1 MNGLWNRGVD
11 LILVFMTDNKEKKS
25 IIYLVIFSVL
35 TVTSCKSFRS
45 DKNNTS
51 LIESVNE
58 RGYFLNRMNGS
69 DNNPGTL
76 EKPLKSITELN
87 LRLKKKAANICL
99 AGGQVFD
106 GKLILDGINGTD
118 RIPIKIKSWGKG
130 RAVINGG
137 NGEAVKIGN
146 SSNIWILDLDIK
158 GNGRNHGNK
167 TNGISILQSRNC
179 KVENINATGFQ
190 KSGIALYNCTESVIR
205 KVVASENGFCGI
217 NIMGSA
223 RNLSRKILIQD
234 CKAENN
240 PGDPTNFNNHS
251 GNGILVGV
259 SDSVTIDHCSATN
272 NGWDMPRQ
280 GNGPVGIWTWE
291 SDHVTIQYCISYRNK
306 TSRGAKDGGG
316 FDLDGGVKNSIIQY
330 CLSYENQG
338 AGYGLFQ
345 YAGAS
350 GWSDNTVRYCIS
362 INDAKI
368 TEGAGGIFIWNGS
381 NDVMQL
387 INCKVYNNVIYNSKA
402 PLISFENSSSHKN
415 FIFTNNIFL
424 GSDHP
429 ITGINTGSLFIG
441 NDWWNTSGETRFMN
455 SASLEEW
462 TKKSGQE
469 LLHARFVGM
478 QEDPKLKGP
487 LLTDITDPYQ
497 LEKLSGYT
505 LQHDSPLKNK
515 GMNLNSIFGIE
526 QPAKDFFGNDISSG
540 GLTIPGISQNR

>member
-1 MNGLWNRGVD
+1 M
-11 LILVFMTDNKEKKS
+11 KKS
-25 IIYLVIFSVL
+25 LINLLIISLLSVI
-35 TVTSCKSFRS
+35 SCKSFIS
-45 DKNNTS
+45 EKNNNS
-51 LIESVNE
+51 LNESIDE
-58 RGYFLNRMNGS
+58 RGYFLNRINGS
-69 DNNPGTL
+69 DNNPGTI

-87 LRLKKKAANICL
+87 LRLKKKAANICF
-99 AGGQVFD
+99 AGGQVFE
-106 GKLILDGINGTD
+106 GKLVLDGINGSD
-118 RIPIKIKSWGKG
+118 RNPIKIKSWGKG

-146 SSNIWILDLDIK
+146 SSRIWILDLDIK

-179 KVENINATGFQ
+179 KVENINTTGFQ

-316 FDLDGGVKNSIIQY
+316 FDLDGGVKNSVIQY

-350 GWSDNTVRYCIS
+350 VWSDNTVRYCVS
-362 INDAKI
+362 INDAQI

-381 NDVMQL
+381 NDENQL
-387 INCKVYNNVIYNSKA
+387 INCKVYNNVIYNLKV
-402 PLISFENSSSHKN
+402 PLISFENSSVHKN
-415 FIFTNNIFL
+415 FLFTNNIFL

-429 ITGINTGSLFIG
+429 IAGTYTGSSFIG
-441 NDWWNTSGETRFMN
+441 NDWWNTDGNISFMN
-455 SASLEEW
+455 SSSLSEW
-462 TKKSGQE
+462 AKKSGQE
-469 LLHARFVGM
+469 MLHGRYLGM

-497 LEKLSGYT
+497 LEKLSGYI

-515 GMNLNSIFGIE
+515 GMNLNSIFGIK

-540 GLTIPGISQNR
+540 GVTIPGISQNRY